1 MRLYAGSSQQFIMD
15 TIQNQIADKLRN
27 AFFNYYRFSPSPGE
41 VMSWRNSLRAM
52 SHVLQYAN
60 LSQQIIKDKGVSFK
74 KGALQR
80 APFLS
85 QQLFG

>member
-1 MRLYAGSSQQFIMD
+1 MFYDSLSVQFK
-15 TIQNQIADKLRN
+15 TKKFLEFPNTNKYLFCYSRVE
-27 AFFNYYRFSPSPGE
+27 RFVFWVDLSACLWGT
-41 VMSWRNSLRAM
+41 
-52 SHVLQYAN
+52 
-60 LSQQIIKDKGVSFK
+60 SQQIIKDKGVSFK